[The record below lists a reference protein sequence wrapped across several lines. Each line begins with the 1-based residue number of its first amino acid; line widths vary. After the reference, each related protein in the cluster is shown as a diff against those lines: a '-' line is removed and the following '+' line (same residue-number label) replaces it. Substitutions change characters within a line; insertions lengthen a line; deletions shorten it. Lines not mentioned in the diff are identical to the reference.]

1 MIYKDND
8 SLEITQKI
16 IVSQKDF
23 RTLLSRYVIQNIH
36 TTPLNFRTSNS
47 ENESF
52 VVDWQLS
59 MEEKSEADNRWY

>member
-52 VVDWQLS
+52 IVDWQLS